1 MQSVTIA
8 RPPVVSQTEWE
19 AALAVM
25 TEREETVAAAM
36 HELAAARKRM
46 PMVRVEH
53 DYSFEGPTGGGRC
66 PSCSTGAASSSGASC
81 RSRPTAGS
89 PTTRTPPTAGP
100 KRPSRSGTAVMTSS
114 MIHRRRPAAST
125 TPTTSPNSRRYRRP
139 AFGII
144 GRVTWTLQFEQSVL
158 ARQGLD
164 RLCRV
169 KRPDSVSSVDTS
181 AVAARLTSVDVTVR
195 RVRADEG
202 PVLKAI
208 RLAAL
213 LESPSAFGSTHAAE
227 VDQPDD
233 HWASRASLGAAGRNS
248 AIYLAI
254 VDQSVV
260 GIVGG
265 YRPDPAGSS
274 IELVSMWVSPAQRR
288 AGIAAKLVEAV
299 VGWASETNA
308 TSVDLWV
315 TRGNDAAVRL
325 YEAAGFR
332 ETDEHQPLPSDPCK
346 DEQRMRRA
354 LG

>member
-1 MQSVTIA
+1 MA
-8 RPPVVSQTEWE
+8 
-19 AALAVM
+19 
-25 TEREETVAAAM
+25 
-36 HELAAARKRM
+36 
-46 PMVRVEH
+46 
-53 DYSFEGPTGGGRC
+53 YSR
-66 PSCSTGAASSSGASC
+66 
-81 RSRPTAGS
+81 
-89 PTTRTPPTAGP
+89 
-100 KRPSRSGTAVMTSS
+100 
-114 MIHRRRPAAST
+114 
-125 TPTTSPNSRRYRRP
+125 
-139 AFGII
+139 
-144 GRVTWTLQFEQSVL
+144 
-158 ARQGLD
+158 
-164 RLCRV
+164 
-169 KRPDSVSSVDTS
+169 
-181 AVAARLTSVDVTVR
+181 AVAVRLTSVDVTVR

-233 HWASRASLGAAGRNS
+233 HWASRASLGAAGRHN

-254 VDQSVV
+254 VDQSII

-299 VGWASETNA
+299 VGWASETKA

-354 LG
+354 IG